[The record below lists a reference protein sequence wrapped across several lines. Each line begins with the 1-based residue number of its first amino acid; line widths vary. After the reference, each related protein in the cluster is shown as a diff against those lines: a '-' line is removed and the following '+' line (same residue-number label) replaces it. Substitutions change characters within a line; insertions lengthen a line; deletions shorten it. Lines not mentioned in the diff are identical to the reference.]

1 MDQAL
6 LWLPKRTHPPS
17 KQRTTS
23 SPIIYIIIQAGY
35 REGITAGKED
45 ALQEGFDAGFAQ
57 AGTPRGREL
66 GLLRGLASA
75 FLIHLSRS
83 QAQVARARAR
93 PQPQQTQTQDQPE
106 ERDEEKAAAAAL
118 LLPAVREIVEALAS
132 VRFADIAPP
141 PPAEEVEH
149 VRAHAAEEGKK
160 KSEEMEG
167 EAEGEVAREPTG
179 LTSSAGS
186 KVTIE
191 DVRALRVRLEALL
204 CQVGLK
210 VDRNFES
217 LDP

>member
-1 MDQAL
+1 M
-6 LWLPKRTHPPS
+6 
-17 KQRTTS
+17 
-23 SPIIYIIIQAGY
+23 IQAGY

-57 AGTPRGREL
+57 AGAPRGREL

-75 FLIHLSRS
+75 FLFHLSRS
-83 QAQVARARAR
+83 QAQVTRAR
-93 PQPQQTQTQDQPE
+93 PQPQQTQTRDQPE
-106 ERDEEKAAAAAL
+106 ERDEEKAAAAAAL

-141 PPAEEVEH
+141 PPAEEAEH

-167 EAEGEVAREPTG
+167 EAGGEAAREPTG

-186 KVTIE
+186 KATIE

-204 CQVGLK
+204 RQVGLK
-210 VDRNFES
+210 VGLNLES